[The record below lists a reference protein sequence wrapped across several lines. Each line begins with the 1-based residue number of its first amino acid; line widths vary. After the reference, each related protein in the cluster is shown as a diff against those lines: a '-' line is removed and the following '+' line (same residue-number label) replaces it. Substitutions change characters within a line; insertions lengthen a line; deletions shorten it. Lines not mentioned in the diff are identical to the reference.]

1 MDGVFDPKYSKK
13 EVSQKFNLKK
23 LLGYEPSDYQ
33 KELFFELVAE
43 RIVERTAGGDDIDGD
58 KFEPYTKDYADKKGV
73 ARSSV
78 DLILNGDMLQSF
90 EPDITKNMVK
100 IKISEGVE
108 TLKAYNHCVGDTM
121 PVARTFFGIKNE
133 DELRRILGKVNKEKP
148 GKEKQTDMEQAINLA
163 ELRKAIRETIDLEI
177 EGFDGDV

>member
-43 RIVERTAGGDDIDGD
+43 RIVERTTSGKDIDGD
-58 KFEPYTKDYADKKGV
+58 KFTKYSEKYAAKKGV
-73 ARSSV
+73 SVNSV
-78 DLILNGDMLQSF
+78 DLILNGDMLQSISP
-90 EPDITKNMVK
+90 ETQKNIVK
-100 IKISEGVE
+100 IKIADGVE
-108 TLKAYNHCVGDTM
+108 TLKAYNHNVGDTL
-121 PVARTFFGIKNE
+121 PERTFFGIKNE
-133 DELRRILGKVNKEKP
+133 DELRRILGKVNREKP

-163 ELRKAIRETIDLEI
+163 ELRKAIRETIDIEI